1 MLSSAEI
8 NQLAMALCATAET
21 LGQTLSANA
30 AAMMASD
37 LAEYSQDEIAM
48 ALRACRRE
56 CKGKLTLSEIL
67 QRLQAVDGRP
77 EANEAWAIALQ
88 SFDEVQ
94 TVLVTPEIQQAA
106 SAASPVMAA
115 KDKIGARMAFIAA
128 YDRLVAEAR
137 RTAQPVNWTLSLG
150 YSQELRAAAI
160 QEGLRLGRI
169 SSESATALI
178 AQHSLPAITQDGQAI
193 AGLLTGT
200 GPAPSPD
207 LRGKWQAVRN
217 DIQAARRRR
226 EVQRLWNAR
235 KERRELAAKKQ
246 AVASLISAKQEAQV
260 DA

>member
-1 MLSSAEI
+1 MLSFEEQA
-8 NQLAMALCATAET
+8 QLAAAMCATAEA
-21 LGQTLSANA
+21 LGHTLSASAADLMAQDLVDYSVADIANA
-30 AAMMASD
+30 
-37 LAEYSQDEIAM
+37 LK
-48 ALRACRRE
+48 ACRHE
-56 CKGKLTLSEIL
+56 ASKLTLPAIL
-67 QRLQAVDGRP
+67 QRLHAVDGRP

-106 SAASPVMAA
+106 AAASPVMAA

-169 SSESATALI
+169 SSESASVLI

-207 LRGKWQAVRN
+207 LRGKWLAVRN

-246 AVASLISAKQEAQV
+246 AVAALISAKQEAQV

>member
-8 NQLAMALCATAET
+8 SQLAMALCATAET

-37 LAEYSQDEIAM
+37 LAEHSQDNIAE
-48 ALRACRRE
+48 ALRACRHE

-67 QRLQAVDGRP
+67 QRLRAADGRP
-77 EANEAWAIALQ
+77 DPNEAWAIALQ

-94 TVLVTPEIQQAA
+94 TVLLTPEIQQAA
-106 SAASPVMAA
+106 AAASPVMAA

-128 YDRLVAEAR
+128 YERLVAEAR
-137 RTAQPVNWTLSLG
+137 RTAQPVRWSLSLG
-150 YSQELRAAAI
+150 YSQELRAIAI
-160 QEGLRLGRI
+160 QDGVRLGRI
-169 SSESATALI
+169 TQEGASAFI
-178 AQHSLPAITQDGQAI
+178 AQHSIPAITQDGQAI

-217 DIQAARRRR
+217 DIQAARHRR
-226 EVQRLWNAR
+226 EVQKRWDAR
-235 KERRELAAKKQ
+235 KERRALTALKQ
-246 AVASLISAKQEAQV
+246 AAAEAIASKQGGGH
-260 DA
+260 D